1 MENKILILLGAFIFC
16 MTLGL
21 KDAMAAAAT
30 NVECKNPSINS
41 YEIEDGQVVAADIA
55 NNAVTNA
62 KIADGAVTNTKIL
75 DGQVTAPKIAD
86 GAVTDAKI
94 TGPISTSKLN
104 VGTTPGTVA
113 AGDHNHDSLY
123 QKKYANVIVVA
134 KAGGDYTDPVTAM
147 NNLSA
152 WCGTPSATNPC
163 LLKIMPGVY
172 NIGANSLQMQSYV
185 DIEGSGENTTKIS
198 GSISSPYFPPTQGV
212 ITASAPTSN
221 AELRFLTVENIDSW
235 GGVNV
240 AIYNNAVA
248 LKITNVTATTA
259 LYGSS
264 NYAVYNYTSSTTMT
278 NVTAT
283 ASNGSSNRA
292 VYNRSSSTIMT
303 NVTATASV
311 SSVSGGSSNYGVENV
326 ASSSM
331 TMANVTATASG
342 PSGSNYGINNNFD
355 SSLIMTNST
364 VTAWGGSVYNIGIYN
379 ITNSS
384 LTIVN
389 STVTASDGVQSY
401 SLTTK
406 IDHSVIIG
414 TRYTITTGY
423 TGSVIYVGN
432 TRLEGGPVLGTF
444 ITCAGVYDENYVF
457 YANTCP

>member
-1 MENKILILLGAFIFC
+1 MQK
-16 MTLGL
+16 
-21 KDAMAAAAT
+21 
-30 NVECKNPSINS
+30 
-41 YEIEDGQVVAADIA
+41 
-55 NNAVTNA
+55 
-62 KIADGAVTNTKIL
+62 
-75 DGQVTAPKIAD
+75 
-86 GAVTDAKI
+86 
-94 TGPISTSKLN
+94 
-104 VGTTPGTVA
+104 
-113 AGDHNHDSLY
+113 SLY

-221 AELRFLTVENIDSW
+221 EELRFLTVENIDSW

-264 NYAVYNYTSSTTMT
+264 NYAENVDSSSTTMT
-278 NVTAT
+278 
-283 ASNGSSNRA
+283 
-292 VYNRSSSTIMT
+292 
-303 NVTATASV
+303 
-311 SSVSGGSSNYGVENV
+311 
-326 ASSSM
+326 
-331 TMANVTATASG
+331 NVTATASG